1 MCFLIKADKQMNIF
15 QVMILHLRGAY
26 VDMEIL
32 TKI

>member
-1 MCFLIKADKQMNIF
+1 MCFLIKADKQMNIV
-15 QVMILHLRGAY
+15 QVMILHLRGAF

>member
-1 MCFLIKADKQMNIF
+1 MCFLIKADKQMNIV

>member
-1 MCFLIKADKQMNIF
+1 MKADKQINMV
-15 QVMILHLRGAY
+15 QVMILHLRGVF

>member
-1 MCFLIKADKQMNIF
+1 MRFLIKADKQMAMVE
-15 QVMILHLRGAY
+15 VMILHLRGVY